1 MVKHIIL
8 WTLNPELTAEE
19 KAEVN
24 KGIKEGLEGL
34 LGKVPGFVSI
44 KVNVDGRLDSSNC
57 DVMLDSTL
65 ENVEALKAYATHPA
79 HVAVA
84 DGKVRPYTVQR
95 VCLDFEE

>member
-19 KAEVN
+19 KAEVK

-34 LGKVPGFVSI
+34 LGQVPGLVSI

-57 DVMLDSTL
+57 DVMLDPLLRTL
-65 ENVEALKAYATHPA
+65 
-79 HVAVA
+79 
-84 DGKVRPYTVQR
+84 RPSRHTPHILPTLQW
-95 VCLDFEE
+95 LT